1 MNSPSSRFSAPAR
14 RPAPPSPRWAPLRRL
29 LRLAWHA
36 LRPPRVR
43 LVYDPAY
50 ERHTAGFPVDPLRA
64 DRILAFLANEGLA
77 RREEITAP
85 RPAAMKNLL
94 LVHSGEY
101 LASLQDAG
109 QLTQV
114 MGTPVSEGELEGILD
129 VQRLMVGGT
138 IHATRLALAS
148 GFVAVN
154 LGGGFHHAEA
164 ARGTGFCVFN
174 DVAVAI
180 ARLRRRGFHRRVLV
194 VDLDLHDGNGT
205 RSIFATDPSVHTFS
219 VHNRH
224 WGSTDALESTSVAL
238 GDDVGD
244 EEYLG
249 TLVKTLPPLVERFR
263 PGLVIYVAGCDVAA
277 GDRLGTWRLSAE
289 AVLARDRLVVELAR
303 GRAIP
308 LAITLGGGYGEE
320 AWRPTARLLGW
331 LISGTNLEPPD
342 NEELT
347 LVRFRQ
353 LKARLDPLTFGQAEP
368 DDSWQLTEEDLVGL
382 LPGIPRQTRFLDY
395 FSQVGLELLLE
406 RCGLLTQIRARGF
419 LHPTLAL
426 DLDHPLGQTL
436 RLFGDREQQELLVE
450 LRLSRSRRMV
460 VGREVLL
467 VEWLLL
473 QNPREQFPPE
483 RTPLP
488 GQSYP
493 GLGILREFFAWLMLM
508 CETVGLDG
516 IVFLP
521 SHYHIAALSRRQ
533 ARFLAPEHEAFFRAL
548 ESCLAPLPLEE
559 ATSAVHGGRVVLEP
573 EGRILEWQAHPMAV
587 PLTEAL
593 RQVVR
598 GGEYEERVEQLMA
611 GEPFRF
617 RVVGNEVA
625 GPGGPSSPGS
635 VPTD

>member
-1 MNSPSSRFSAPAR
+1 MNRRSPRSAPSAR
-14 RPAPPSPRWAPLRRL
+14 RPVAPSPRWAPVRRL

-36 LRPPRVR
+36 VRPPRVR
-43 LVYDPAY
+43 LIYDPAY
-50 ERHTAGFPVDPLRA
+50 ERHTAEFPVDPLRA
-64 DRILAFLANEGLA
+64 DRILAFLANEGLV
-77 RREEITAP
+77 RREQITAP
-85 RPAAMKNLL
+85 RAAAMKNLL
-94 LVHSGEY
+94 LAHSGEY
-101 LASLQDAG
+101 LASLQDAE
-109 QLTQV
+109 QLTRV
-114 MGTPVSEGELEGILD
+114 MGTPVEESQLEEILE

-180 ARLRRRGFHRRVLV
+180 ARLRRRGYHRRVLV

-205 RSIFATDPSVHTFS
+205 RSIFAADPTVHTFS
-219 VHNRH
+219 VHNHH
-224 WGSTDALESTSVAL
+224 WGSTEALESTSIAL
-238 GDDVGD
+238 GDGVGD

-249 TLVKTLPPLVERFR
+249 TLVKTLPPVVERFR

-277 GDRLGTWRLSAE
+277 GDHLGTWRLSGE
-289 AVLARDRLVVELAR
+289 AVLARDRLVAELAR

-308 LAITLGGGYGEE
+308 LAVTLGGGYGED
-320 AWRPTARLLGW
+320 AWRPTARFLGW
-331 LISGTNLEPPD
+331 LISGTILEPPD

-353 LKARLDPLTFGQAEP
+353 LKAQLDPLTFSQTESGEG
-368 DDSWQLTEEDLVGL
+368 WQLTEEDLVGL

-419 LHPTLAL
+419 QNPTLAL

-436 RLFGDREQQELLVE
+436 RLFGDLEQQELLVE

-473 QNPREQFPPE
+473 QNPREEFPDGH
-483 RTPLP
+483 TPLP
-488 GQSYP
+488 GQSHP
-493 GLGILREFFAWLMLM
+493 GLGLLREFFAWLMLM
-508 CETVGLDG
+508 CDTVGLDG
-516 IVFLP
+516 IVFFP

-533 ARFLAPEHEAFFRAL
+533 ARFLSPEHEAFFRVL
-548 ESCLAPLPLEE
+548 EAFLATLNLGE
-559 ATSAVHGGRVVLEP
+559 AIRAVHGGRIILEP
-573 EGRILEWQAHPMAV
+573 EGRVLEWQPQPMVV
-587 PLTEAL
+587 PITEEL
-593 RQVVR
+593 RQTVR
-598 GGEYEERVEQLMA
+598 GKGYEERVAQLMA
-611 GEPFRF
+611 DQPPEFRL
-617 RVVGNEVA
+617 A
-625 GPGGPSSPGS
+625 GSSQTG
-635 VPTD
+635 

>member
-1 MNSPSSRFSAPAR
+1 MISPPPHSPLPGRQ
-14 RPAPPSPRWAPLRRL
+14 PAPPSPRWAPVRRL

-36 LRPPRVR
+36 VRPPRVR

-77 RREEITAP
+77 RREAITAP

-94 LVHSGEY
+94 LVHSDEY
-101 LASLQDAG
+101 VSSLQDPEL
-109 QLTQV
+109 LTRV
-114 MGTPVSEGELEGILD
+114 MGTPVNEEELETILE

-164 ARGTGFCVFN
+164 SGGTGFCVFN
-174 DVAVAI
+174 DLAVAI

-205 RSIFATDPSVHTFS
+205 RSIFAADPSVHTFS
-219 VHNRH
+219 IHNRH
-224 WGSTDALESTSVAL
+224 WGPTEALESTSISL
-238 GDDVGD
+238 GDNVGD

-277 GDRLGTWRLSAE
+277 GDHLGTWRLSGE
-289 AVLARDRLVVELAR
+289 AILARDRLVVELAR

-308 LAITLGGGYGEE
+308 LAITLGGGYGDE

-331 LISGTNLEPPD
+331 MISGTILEPPD

-353 LKARLDPLTFGQAEP
+353 LKSQLDPLTFNHEGTG
-368 DDSWQLTEEDLVGL
+368 DGWQLTEEDLVGL

-406 RCGLLTQIRARGF
+406 RCGLLTLIRARGF
-419 LHPTLAL
+419 QSPTIAL

-436 RLFGDREQQELLVE
+436 RLFGDLEQQELLVE

-473 QNPREQFPPE
+473 QNPRDQFPAG
-483 RTPLP
+483 RHPLP
-488 GQSYP
+488 GQSHP

-533 ARFLAPEHEAFFRAL
+533 ARFLSPEHEALFRAL
-548 ESCLAPLPLEE
+548 ESLLALLPLDE
-559 ATSAVHGGRVVLEP
+559 ATEAVHGGRVLVEP
-573 EGRILEWQAHPMAV
+573 EGRPFEWPAHPLAV
-587 PLTEAL
+587 PITDEL

-598 GGEYEERVEQLMA
+598 GQEYEEQVAQILADNPPCLRLAEA
-611 GEPFRF
+611 PPAPSGESGEP
-617 RVVGNEVA
+617 
-625 GPGGPSSPGS
+625 GS
-635 VPTD
+635 K